1 MLQQKEETPDAEGV
15 FATVDGNVTIDDVA
29 FSYDKEKEL
38 IKKFNLDVKPGMRI
52 AIVGPTG
59 CGKTTF
65 INLLMRF
72 YDVDEGKILVDGKE
86 IREVSRHALRS
97 SFGMVLQ
104 DTWIKSGTVRD
115 NICFGNMEVVFDT
128 VNKRGMTMMKK
139 KYMKQVGHA
148 DAQMFFY
155 VDSAEELAAKIGGQ
169 LR

>member
-1 MLQQKEETPDAEGV
+1 M
-15 FATVDGNVTIDDVA
+15 A

-38 IKKFNLDVKPGMRI
+38 IENFNLDVKPGMRI

-72 YDVDEGKILVDGKE
+72 YDVDEGKILVDGKD

-115 NICFGNMEVVFDT
+115 NICFGHGASRRQYQPVSEAASVYH
-128 VNKRGMTMMKK
+128 KS
-139 KYMKQVGHA
+139 HA
-148 DAQMFFY
+148 LSAAD
-155 VDSAEELAAKIGGQ
+155 VDPG
-169 LR
+169 

>member
-1 MLQQKEETPDAEGV
+1 
-15 FATVDGNVTIDDVA
+15 
-29 FSYDKEKEL
+29 
-38 IKKFNLDVKPGMRI
+38 MRI

-72 YDVDEGKILVDGKE
+72 YDVDEGRSGGRKTD

-115 NICFGNMEVVFDT
+115 NICFGKPDATDEEIIRAAKEAKSWEFHPQSSKGLDT
-128 VNKRGMTMMKK
+128 VLMKT
-139 KYMKQVGHA
+139 A
-148 DAQMFFY
+148 
-155 VDSAEELAAKIGGQ
+155 SARDRNSFCVSQESCSVCRQ
-169 LR
+169 C

>member
-1 MLQQKEETPDAEGV
+1 
-15 FATVDGNVTIDDVA
+15 
-29 FSYDKEKEL
+29 
-38 IKKFNLDVKPGMRI
+38 MRI

-72 YDVDEGKILVDGKE
+72 YDVDEGKILVDGKD

-115 NICFGNMEVVFDT
+115 NICFG
-128 VNKRGMTMMKK
+128 KP
-139 KYMKQVGHA
+139 
-148 DAQMFFY
+148 DAT
-155 VDSAEELAAKIGGQ
+155 DEEIIRAAKEARSWEFIRRLPKGLTRCFTKTVSARVRSSFCVSQ
-169 LR
+169 ESCSVCRRC